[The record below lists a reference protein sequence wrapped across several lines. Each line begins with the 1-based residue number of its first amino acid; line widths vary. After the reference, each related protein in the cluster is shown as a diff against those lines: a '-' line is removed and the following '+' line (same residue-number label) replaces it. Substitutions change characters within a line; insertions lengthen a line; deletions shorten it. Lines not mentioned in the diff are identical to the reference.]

1 MGRKWIGILT
11 FLSVLA
17 ALLAVTVPVQNRIL
31 ELQEK
36 EQEAAALRERLESLD
51 EDAIRIQKNLCRW
64 YNQNLRN
71 PQPDRYYRTAYESI
85 LNLGEG
91 IMGMLEV
98 PELGL
103 CIPITH
109 GTSGPAGHDPDSP
122 LPIGGGGNHTV
133 LHLDEAH
140 FWEAGMDIW
149 LWIPGQR
156 LWYRVE
162 SIQVMPVGWS
172 TACPSPAEM
181 LILVFDNGNTRTIVR
196 CRSVYEQICTFQLS
210 ANPQPGEKICGFS
223 LKNRKYRILQ

>member
-11 FLSVLA
+11 FLSLLG

-31 ELQEK
+31 ELQEQ
-36 EQEAAALRERLESLD
+36 EQKAAALREQMESLD
-51 EDAIRIQKNLCRW
+51 ADTIRMQNNLCRW
-64 YNQNLRN
+64 YNQNLCN
-71 PQPDRYYRTAYESI
+71 PEPDRYFSMTYDSI

-91 IMGMLEV
+91 IMGMLEL

-109 GTSGPAGHDPDSP
+109 GTSGAAGHDPDSP

-133 LHLDEAH
+133 LHLDEAYL
-140 FWEAGMDIW
+140 WEEGMDIW
-149 LWIPGQR
+149 VWIPGQR

-162 SIQVMPVGWS
+162 SIQMMPAGWD

-181 LILVFDNGNTRTIVR
+181 LIMIYDRGNTRTIIR
-196 CRSVYEQICTFQLS
+196 CRSVYEPTCTFQLS
-210 ANPQPGEKICGFS
+210 ANP
-223 LKNRKYRILQ
+223 

>member
-17 ALLAVTVPVQNRIL
+17 ALLAVTVPVQARIM
-31 ELQEK
+31 ELQRR
-36 EQEAAALRERLESLD
+36 EQTAAALREQLESLD
-51 EDAIRIQKNLCRW
+51 SEEIRMQRNLCRW

-71 PQPDRYYRTAYESI
+71 PKPDRYFRTAYDSI

-109 GTSGPAGHDPDSP
+109 GTDGAAGHDPNSP
-122 LPIGGGGNHTV
+122 LPIGGRDNHTV
-133 LHLDEAH
+133 LHLDQAYL
-140 FWEAGMDIW
+140 WEEGMTVWI
-149 LWIPGQR
+149 WIPGQR

-162 SIQVMPVGWS
+162 SIQVMPAGWS

-181 LILVFDNGNTRTIVR
+181 LHLVFDRGNTRTIIR
-196 CRSVYEQICTFQLS
+196 CRSVYEPICTFQLS
-210 ANPQPGEKICGFS
+210 ENP
-223 LKNRKYRILQ
+223 